1 MKRTLV
7 GAVAAAALL
16 VTAAIAVADGF
27 EGAKSVTAV
36 SGTFGATTASHVSQ
50 RSCTTS
56 TGKTVVVTDG
66 TYTGTASGPA
76 ELTGNATVHARSVI
90 NTTDNVGVVS
100 GTLKIDVAS
109 GRDTATQLTAVYSG
123 GSIAGIAVGHAGSG
137 RLVANLSGGFSA
149 AGGFA
154 VGSRIG
160 GGTRRLGRRADARGL
175 HAGEARVEQER
186 GTRPRHRERLGV
198 DHGRRAPVHGAG
210 EPGSE
215 GRDDRTQLAGRD
227 PLRARQRRQHADAGG
242 EAELTRRNIG
252 WRGTQA
258 APPCSLSRRCRSR
271 AAPPRCPAG

>member
-1 MKRTLV
+1 MKCTLV

-123 GSIAGIAVGHAGSG
+123 GSLAGIAVGHAGSG

-160 GGTRRLGRRADARGL
+160 GGTAGGSAVELTPAGCTPAKPVSNKSEARGL
-175 HAGEARVEQER
+175 VTANGSGLITVAGLQCTVPASLAAKVATIALNSRAEIHCELVNGVNTLTRVEK
-186 GTRPRHRERLGV
+186 
-198 DHGRRAPVHGAG
+198 
-210 EPGSE
+210 
-215 GRDDRTQLAGRD
+215 
-227 PLRARQRRQHADAGG
+227 
-242 EAELTRRNIG
+242 
-252 WRGTQA
+252 
-258 APPCSLSRRCRSR
+258 RS
-271 AAPPRCPAG
+271 